1 MSVHLNTIPDA
12 KDYPKKTGCVKC
24 IMVFLLL
31 PPIVLVSVFLPFRN
45 EFAINGWY
53 FWGAV
58 SSISIFIWSLAVSVY
73 WLVFITQCIRV
84 DAWNKRREE
93 VVLRETQRGRRA
105 LQILNLSLHTAMNCD
120 SLAETTMNFLTRQSR
135 LSTYSVLRG
144 ENMIRRSV
152 IPVLTDQPITSR
164 LHEIISRLFSD
175 IKPQLCRLPDDF
187 HINVFFEI
195 NTPLSVPIVIDTC
208 KDEWQKAGFS
218 RTCLFSNSAR
228 GLAVI
233 DDWLDNEIH
242 KKAVLLIISLHLEP
256 EQPELTAET
265 ACALLMAN
273 RLTQQAITPLA
284 LLHRPERLIDTT
296 VMVDGIKQALDWM
309 PVKPDA
315 LSGTWTAMLNAEQ
328 RVALL
333 SLNEPF
339 IQEPSLY
346 ELDAFL
352 GRSDT
357 AAPWLSI
364 ATAALA
370 AMHLY
375 QPQLALSGELGR
387 DSLWAVV
394 VSPHALPQEAS

>member
-1 MSVHLNTIPDA
+1 MSVRINTIPDA
-12 KDYPKKTGCVKC
+12 RGYPQNNGYVKWLMVLLLLLSTVLVLTLLLF
-24 IMVFLLL
+24 IDGIAINYRSFWVMVFGIL
-31 PPIVLVSVFLPFRN
+31 
-45 EFAINGWY
+45 A
-53 FWGAV
+53 
-58 SSISIFIWSLAVSVY
+58 FIWSLAASVY

-93 VVLRETQRGRRA
+93 VILRETQRGRRA
-105 LQILNLSLHTAMNCD
+105 LQILNLSLHTAMNGD
-120 SLAETTMNFLTRQSR
+120 SLAETTMNFLTRHQR

-144 ENMIRRSV
+144 ENIVRRSV
-152 IPVLTDQPITSR
+152 IPLLTDQPITSR
-164 LHEIISRLFSD
+164 LPEIISRLFSD

-195 NTPLSVPIVIDTC
+195 NTPLSMQIVIDTC

-242 KKAVLLIISLHLEP
+242 KKAVLLVISLHLEP
-256 EQPELTAET
+256 EQPELTAES

-273 RLTQQAITPLA
+273 RLTQQEITPLA
-284 LLHRPERLIDTT
+284 LLHRPERVIDTT

-315 LSGTWTAMLNAEQ
+315 LSGTWTATLNAEQ

-339 IQEPSLY
+339 IQEASLY

-370 AMHLY
+370 AMHLH

-387 DSLWAVV
+387 DSLWAAV